1 MLSAMLKEGM
11 GVIRIEGN
19 LGEICAD
26 VAFLVRDIHQELR
39 KDDNDDCAETFKNF
53 VQKCLPTVAFTDT
66 EELEDKLKELQ
77 KESEQAGDD
86 FAKKVKELKSML
98 DELKGLFEK

>member
-26 VAFLVRDIHQELR
+26 VAFLVRDIHQELS
-39 KDDNDDCAETFKNF
+39 KDDKNGCAETFKNF
-53 VQKCLPTVAFTDT
+53 VQECLPTAAFTDPK
-66 EELEDKLKELQ
+66 ELEAKLKELQ
-77 KESEQAGDD
+77 KETEQANDD

-98 DELKGLFEK
+98 DELKGLLK

>member
-11 GVIRIEGN
+11 GVIRIEGK

-26 VAFLVRDIHQELR
+26 VAILVRDIYQELG
-39 KDDNDDCAETFKNF
+39 KDDKDNCAETFKNF
-53 VQKCLPTVAFTDT
+53 VQECLQTAAFTDS
-66 EELEDKLKELQ
+66 EELEAKLKALHE
-77 KESEQAGDD
+77 ETEQAEDD
-86 FAKKVKELKSML
+86 FSKKVKELKSMI